1 MRLSLLCGALGAL
14 VLAGCGGGGVSGD
27 APSGYATTDV
37 HGASVAYPKGWKVGP
52 EDTTGRGVSVQITP
66 PGAAAGTVPVVK
78 VIYFADGGR
87 TFKSLP
93 AQFKAIYESAA
104 NGKVTSTK
112 TTDVTGADGA
122 VVMTA
127 ELPGTGAKPVA
138 RDVKNLAVRKGPASW
153 VLIAE
158 RDPKAK
164 GKLDADGVISSFKLG
179 GGA

>member
-1 MRLSLLCGALGAL
+1 MRLFLLCGALGAL
-14 VLAGCGGGGVSGD
+14 VLAGCGGGS
-27 APSGYATTDV
+27 APPSGYATTDV

-66 PGAAAGTVPVVK
+66 PGAKAGTVPVVK
-78 VIYFADGGR
+78 VVYFADGGR

-104 NGKVTSTK
+104 GGKVTSTK
-112 TTDVTGADGA
+112 TTDVAGADGA
-122 VVMTA
+122 YLMSA
-127 ELPGTGAKPVA
+127 ELPGTGAQPVA
-138 RDVKNLAVRKGPASW
+138 RDVRNLAVRKGDASW

-164 GKLDADGVISSFKLG
+164 GKLDADGVISAFKLG
-179 GGA
+179 GGT

>member
-1 MRLSLLCGALGAL
+1 MRLSLLCGALSAL
-14 VLAGCGGGGVSGD
+14 VLAGCGGGDVSGD
-27 APSGYATTDV
+27 TPSGYATT
-37 HGASVAYPKGWKVGP
+37 
-52 EDTTGRGVSVQITP
+52 EDTAGHGVSVQITP
-66 PGAAAGTVPVVK
+66 PGAAAGTLPVVK

-112 TTDVTGADGA
+112 TTDVDGADGA
-122 VVMTA
+122 YLMTA
-127 ELPGTGAKPVA
+127 ELPGTGARPVA
-138 RDVKNLAVRKGPASW
+138 ADVRNLAVRKGGASW

-164 GKLDADGVISSFKLG
+164 GRLDADGVISSFKLG